1 MVELDFEGQ
10 NVLPSGLQ
18 NSAQIRPLDRRLYLW
33 YNSGHQITQRGA
45 SKETQGGHTFSPHHF
60 RGRSRAVEVSAILT
74 PWTIF
79 LGEVNYLPGKTICL
93 YGDSG
98 SGKSTQAGELAKYV
112 YKTKKKKTVL
122 NTADRGGYDSISA
135 LVRREIIIVNE
146 LGPDDNP
153 WIWIDNAAKGSADP
167 EVGCLVFDSGT
178 SMAEALLSAC
188 AKSEFQIGQAK
199 TQKFSVT
206 QEKGKQNLT
215 VSATNMPH
223 YGIVQTFMLDA
234 IWASSW
240 HIRKDIDVLW
250 TFAVHR
256 DEEEDRTPILG
267 PKLAGKALTA
277 AIPKWFRYTFRLA
290 SIPSEGQEPVHRI
303 YLSEYP
309 ELAGLGHGFGN
320 SRMPLGVDP
329 LPPYLEGREC
339 SLPKVFDLME
349 VAQKQADD
357 RLDEELGL
365 I

>member
-1 MVELDFEGQ
+1 M
-10 NVLPSGLQ
+10 
-18 NSAQIRPLDRRLYLW
+18 
-33 YNSGHQITQRGA
+33 
-45 SKETQGGHTFSPHHF
+45 
-60 RGRSRAVEVSAILT
+60 
-74 PWTIF
+74 
-79 LGEVNYLPGKTICL
+79 PGKTICL

-112 YKTKKKKTVL
+112 YKTKKKKTIL
-122 NTADRGGYDSISA
+122 NTSDRGGFESISA
-135 LVRREIIIVNE
+135 LVRRGIVLVNE
-146 LGPDDNP
+146 LGPEDNP
-153 WIWIDNAAKGSADP
+153 WIWVDSAAKALNLDP

-188 AKSEFQIGQAK
+188 AKSDEQIGQAK

-206 QEKGKQNLT
+206 RGKQNLT
-215 VSATNMPH
+215 VAANNMPH

-290 SIPSEGQEPVHRI
+290 SIPAEGSEPTHRI

-329 LPPYLEGREC
+329 LPAYLEGKDC

-349 VAQKQADD
+349 DAQKQADELLD
-357 RLDEELGL
+357 RELGL
-365 I
+365 